1 MDLESI
7 HFTDSEG
14 LRIKDG
20 MFIASKFICIFIQT
34 VQFLYEL
41 MQIKNEGYDY
51 FTDFWN
57 YFELMGLFLF
67 FWAAMLD
74 LTRPSVTDLMRIIFS
89 MSVLMSLVKVVY
101 LIRVFKH
108 LNFLATM
115 LVSVCN
121 EVIFFFILFTIFLLT
136 FAECFH
142 IMQVDVSAYGRTHPL
157 VSHFIATLRSSMG
170 DFAMID
176 PF

>member
-1 MDLESI
+1 
-7 HFTDSEG
+7 
-14 LRIKDG
+14 
-20 MFIASKFICIFIQT
+20 
-34 VQFLYEL
+34 

-57 YFELMGLFLF
+57 YFELLGLFLF
-67 FWAAMLD
+67 FWAALLD
-74 LTRPSVTDLMRIIFS
+74 LSRPQVTDLMRIIFS
-89 MSVLMSLVKVVY
+89 LSVLMSLVKVVY

-142 IMQVDVSAYGRTHPL
+142 IMKVDVSAYGRTHPL